1 MLGRV
6 MRRLRGPWTRIRA
19 LEETV
24 RKRNESIQALKNK
37 IANQQAK
44 REIVDAENLR
54 LKAKVAELYERN
66 VSYARRIKAQAETD
80 PRALLNPLQQM
91 PL

>member
-1 MLGRV
+1 MLGRLL
-6 MRRLRGPWTRIRA
+6 RWLRGPWMRIRD

-54 LKAKVAELYERN
+54 LKAKVAELYDRN
-66 VSYARRIKAQAETD
+66 VSYARRIKAQAETYH
-80 PRALLNPLQQM
+80 RGL
-91 PL
+91 